1 MVYEKSTTGYR
12 EIAGNQRSL
21 SLRQRQILIMIDG
34 KRSENEL
41 AALLNSPDASQII
54 AELAGMGYIQQA
66 GSTAPVTPPLPII
79 NNQTS
84 AQYPDISTEQL
95 AAVKEIMVVSSNE
108 CLGIMG
114 RGLAQ
119 KIAAVETRDELKS
132 WVSQWHMAIRE
143 SRLGKPLAGVLM
155 EQVQQTMAI

>member
-21 SLRQRQILIMIDG
+21 SLRQRQILIMVDG

-41 AALLNSPDASQII
+41 AALLNSADVLQII
-54 AELAGMGYIQQA
+54 AELASMGHIQPA
-66 GSTAPVTPPLPII
+66 GSSASAAPSLPVM
-79 NNQTS
+79 NAHTS
-84 AQYPDISTEQL
+84 TQNPDMSTEQL
-95 AAVKEIMVVSSNE
+95 AAVKEIMVISSNE

>member
-21 SLRQRQILIMIDG
+21 SLRQRQILIMVDG
-34 KRSENEL
+34 KRGENEL
-41 AALLNSPDASQII
+41 AALLNSADVLQII
-54 AELAGMGYIQQA
+54 AELASMGYIQQT
-66 GSTAPVTPPLPII
+66 GSTVSAAPIMST
-79 NNQTS
+79 QTL
-84 AQYPDISTEQL
+84 AQNPDISTEQL